1 MAKRS
6 KPERAEL
13 PEDQGEGAQRHD
25 PRQRRPTY
33 DQTPEQKDPRQRG
46 AGLGDRPKRDPRHG
60 TGEDPADRR
69 RTDPRERDRTADGE
83 GIEPKDAPRR

>member
-1 MAKRS
+1 MAKRGKPD
-6 KPERAEL
+6 KPEL
-13 PEDQGEGAQRHD
+13 PDDQGAGAQRHD

-33 DQTPEQKDPRQRG
+33 DQTPEQKDSRQRG
-46 AGLGDRPKRDPRHG
+46 AGLGDLPKGDTRHG

-69 RTDPRERDRTADGE
+69 RTDPRERDRTAEGE

>member
-6 KPERAEL
+6 TPDRPGL
-13 PEDQGEGAQRHD
+13 PEEQGKGAQRHD

-33 DQTPEQKDPRQRG
+33 EQTTEQKDPRQRG
-46 AGLGDRPKRDPRHG
+46 AGLGDLPKRDTRHG
-60 TGEDPADRR
+60 TDQDPKDRQ
-69 RTDPRERDRTADGE
+69 RTDPRERDRTGPGE

>member
-1 MAKRS
+1 MAKPG
-6 KPERAEL
+6 KPDRPNL
-13 PEDQGEGAQRHD
+13 PEDEGEGAQRHD

-46 AGLGDRPKRDPRHG
+46 AGLGDLPERDTRQG

-69 RTDPRERDRTADGE
+69 QTDPRERDRAAPDE

>member
-13 PEDQGEGAQRHD
+13 PEDQGEGTQRHD

-46 AGLGDRPKRDPRHG
+46 AGLGDLPKRDTRHG

-69 RTDPRERDRTADGE
+69 RTDPRERDRTAEGE

>member
-6 KPERAEL
+6 KPE
-13 PEDQGEGAQRHD
+13 DQGDGAQRHD

-33 DQTPEQKDPRQRG
+33 EQTEEQKDTRQHG
-46 AGLGDRPKRDPRHG
+46 AGLGDLPKQDRRHG
-60 TGEDPADRR
+60 DGTDPADQRQ
-69 RTDPRERDRTADGE
+69 TDPRERDRTGPGE